1 MRLRNR
7 GLEVGVD
14 IGVGDFCE
22 ALCEGGHSAAPLA
35 EGDERRI
42 VPNTVALTAGP
53 NLQREIDALP
63 ADVVTLTINGALGGY
78 DSNAVYQLSKVG
90 D

>member
-1 MRLRNR
+1 MAAYDVAGFSWQVLY
-7 GLEVGVD
+7 
-14 IGVGDFCE
+14 
-22 ALCEGGHSAAPLA
+22 EGGHSAAPLA
-35 EGDERRI
+35 EGDERRVI
-42 VPNTVALTAGP
+42 PNTVALTAGP

-78 DSNAVYQLSKVG
+78 DDSTVYQLSKVG